1 MAIQQ
6 NIEEGASQFGV
17 AFNNAYYR
25 IAGMHIHRTDEN
37 QGDPKF
43 VVSIDL
49 MAYVT
54 TSPHTATTPVDVKG
68 YVVDIGVIEAT
79 AGDTFLDKC
88 YAWIMTQDDM
98 SGSTAV

>member
-6 NIEEGASQFGV
+6 NIAEGASQFGV

-25 IAGMHIHRTDEN
+25 IAGMHIHRTDETD
-37 QGDPKF
+37 GDPKF

-54 TSPHTATTPVDVKG
+54 TTPRTATTPVDVKG
-68 YVVDIGVIEAT
+68 YVVDIDVIEAT

-88 YAWIMTQDDM
+88 YAWVMDQDDM
-98 SGSTAV
+98 NGSTAV